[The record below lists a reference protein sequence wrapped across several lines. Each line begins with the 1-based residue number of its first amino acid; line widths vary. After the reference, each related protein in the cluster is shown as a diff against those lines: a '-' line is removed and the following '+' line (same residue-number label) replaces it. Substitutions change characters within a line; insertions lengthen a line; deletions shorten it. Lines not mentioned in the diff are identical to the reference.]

1 MLLRPDTIA
10 KVTRR
15 LASAG
20 CISAADEARELVAAA
35 ADVDAL
41 DAGLRRREL
50 GEPLAWITGFALFCG
65 HRIEVDRH
73 VFVPRHQSEE
83 LARRAAALLPDAGCG
98 LDLCTGAGAIAA
110 HLIHDRPHATIAATD
125 VDIRAVRCA
134 RRNGVPAI
142 VADLAAGLRHRG
154 FDVVTAVAPYV
165 PTAELAFLP
174 PDTRRYEPTVALDG
188 GADGLDVVRRVVGA
202 ASGALRPGGWFLT
215 EIGGSQAA
223 AIETTLRRAGF
234 EAITRWW
241 DDDGD
246 VRGIVARL
254 GSAKSETDRR

>member
-10 KVTRR
+10 TVTRR
-15 LASAG
+15 LAAAG
-20 CISAADEARELVAAA
+20 CIFATNEARELVAAA
-35 ADVDAL
+35 ADAEAL
-41 DAGLRRREL
+41 DAGVRRREL
-50 GEPLAWITGFALFCG
+50 GEPLAWITGVALFCG
-65 HRIEVDRH
+65 RRITVDRN

-83 LARRAAALLPDAGCG
+83 LARRAAALLPDLGFG

-110 HLIHDRPHATIAATD
+110 HLIDERPRATIVATD

-142 VADLAAGLRHRG
+142 VGDLAAGLRHRR
-154 FDVVTAVAPYV
+154 FDMVTAVAPYV

-174 PDTRRYEPTVALDG
+174 SDVRRHEPTIALDG
-188 GADGLDVVRRVVGA
+188 GTDGLDVVRRVVSS
-202 ASGALRPGGWFLT
+202 ASEALRPGGWFLT
-215 EIGGSQAA
+215 EIGGEQAD
-223 AIETTLRRAGF
+223 AIEAALRHAGF
-234 EAITRWW
+234 EAVTRWW

-254 GSAKSETDRR
+254 RSATSHTDRP